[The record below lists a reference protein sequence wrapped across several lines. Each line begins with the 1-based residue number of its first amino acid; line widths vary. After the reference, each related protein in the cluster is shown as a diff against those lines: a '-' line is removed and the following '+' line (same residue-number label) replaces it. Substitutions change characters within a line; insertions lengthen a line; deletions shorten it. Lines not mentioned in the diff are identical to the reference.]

1 MHEIPPPEARVDPAN
16 AASLTAQLAQI
27 DEYEREPVPP
37 KRVKGFKSFVGMVAG
52 EHIAGTEFVIGPLFV
67 LHGASASDLMLG
79 LLFGNILA
87 TLSWVLICAPVAVR
101 TRLTIFYQLEK
112 ISGITLVT
120 IYNFVNGLLFCVTA
134 AAMIGVS
141 ASAVGLLLNVPGPGL
156 TDLYPTSVTY
166 ILIIFLIGAVIAIV
180 ATFGFDRVSKF
191 ANVFAP
197 WMPLV
202 FLASGIA
209 MLPELGVT
217 SVGDFWEAA
226 QTKIWTGVPVEGQSK
241 YTFWHI
247 LIFAWLCNSS
257 MHLGLSDMT
266 IYRYARKSSYGLASA
281 FGMFIGHG
289 MAWIAS
295 GILCAVALQMGDA
308 NPSPGQ
314 IAFMGAGLAGAICV
328 VVAGWTTA
336 NPTLYRSGLAVQG
349 IFPRQQRWKIT
360 LGVGAVATLLAC
372 SPAIV
377 SKLDQ
382 FLGLYALLAT
392 PVGAVVL
399 ADVFLFPR
407 LGLQRNLAVAQG
419 LRLNWSVLL
428 SWVLTVSICYGLY
441 VYFQA
446 DFYFFMALPGWFIGG
461 ITYVLFALLQ
471 QRGTRNRY
479 LMHDNLPKDPTL

>member
-1 MHEIPPPEARVDPAN
+1 MQLPPPGPKVGPA
-16 AASLTAQLAQI
+16 AATLSDQLTDI

-37 KRVKGFKSFVGMVAG
+37 GAVKGFRSFVGLVAG

-67 LHGASASDLMLG
+67 LHGASAGDLMLG

-87 TLSWVLICAPVAVR
+87 TLSWTLVCAPIAVK

-141 ASAVGLLLNVPGPGL
+141 ASAVGLLLDVETPGL
-156 TDLYPTSVTY
+156 TDLYPTSLLYVLT
-166 ILIIFLIGAVIAIV
+166 IFLIGAVIAIV
-180 ATFGFDRVSKF
+180 ATFGFDRVAKF
-191 ANVFAP
+191 ANLFAP

-209 MLPELGVT
+209 MLPALGVT
-217 SVGDFWEAA
+217 SPGNFWEIA
-226 QTKIWTGVPVEGQSK
+226 QTKIWTGVPLAGQTK

-257 MHLGLSDMT
+257 MHLGLADMT
-266 IYRYARKSSYGLASA
+266 IYRYARKPTYGLASA

-289 MAWIAS
+289 MAWVAS

-308 NPSPGQ
+308 NPSPGA

-349 IFPRQQRWKIT
+349 IFPRQKRWKIT
-360 LGVGAVATLLAC
+360 LLVGAIATALAC
-372 SPAIV
+372 SPVIIA
-377 SKLDQ
+377 KLDQ
-382 FLGLYALLAT
+382 FLGLYALIAT

-399 ADVFLFPR
+399 VDVFLFPK
-407 LGLQRNLAVAQG
+407 LGLQRNLAISRG

-428 SWVLTVSICYGLY
+428 CWTVTVALCYALY
-441 VYFQA
+441 LYFEA
-446 DFYFFMALPGWFIGG
+446 DFYFFVAVPGWLLGG
-461 ITYVLFALLQ
+461 LTYLLFAYLQ
-471 QRGTRNRY
+471 QRVIDPR
-479 LMHDNLPKDPTL
+479 PKNDLLTPTNPLR